1 MAIINKLKFYQALI
15 GLFSVCVLLFQVSC
29 KKDSTPA
36 PAPPVVTDQSF
47 TQNFN
52 SVDSL
57 LSQGWVL
64 KNLSDT
70 LPYDTANGGS
80 GGPGQG
86 WSIEPET
93 SNGETPYEDSGLLY
107 NSYLAATDFDGNISD
122 WLISPKLYL
131 QNGDKISFYTL
142 SHGSVGYGSSGAF
155 GDRLQLRLNVF
166 NTSDSIG
173 TTSTDV
179 GNFTKPLLDINPL
192 YKVSPPGDYPTTWT
206 KYEATITGLNQP
218 DSGRFALRYFV
229 ELHGGANG
237 DEIAVDKL
245 EFKSAGH

>member
-1 MAIINKLKFYQALI
+1 MNIIHQLKFGQVLI
-15 GLFSVCVLLFQVSC
+15 GVFSGCALLLQVSC
-29 KKDSTPA
+29 KKDSTP
-36 PAPPVVTDQSF
+36 PPTPPVVTDQSF
-47 TQNFN
+47 TQEFN
-52 SVDSL
+52 DMGNL

-64 KNLSDT
+64 RNLSDT
-70 LPYDTANGGS
+70 VPVDTVNGG
-80 GGPGQG
+80 GGPGIG
-86 WSIEPET
+86 WSIQSEALM
-93 SNGETPYEDSGLLY
+93 SGETPYEGSDLLY
-107 NSYLAATDFDGNISD
+107 GSYQAATDFDGNISD
-122 WLISPKLYL
+122 WLISPKLFL

-142 SHGSVGYGSSGAF
+142 SSGSVDGY

-173 TTSTDV
+173 ATSTDV
-179 GNFTKPLLDINPL
+179 GHFTIPLLDINPL
-192 YKVSPPGDYPTTWT
+192 YKIQPPGDYPSTWT

-229 ELHGGANG
+229 EVNGGFNG

>member
-1 MAIINKLKFYQALI
+1 MNTIKKSIFNKSLI
-15 GLFSVCVLLFQVSC
+15 CGIAGGMLLLQVAC
-29 KKDSTPA
+29 KKDSTPP

-47 TQNFN
+47 TQGFN
-52 SVDSL
+52 SKDSL
-57 LSQGWVL
+57 INQGWVL
-64 KNLSDT
+64 RNLSDT
-70 LPYDTANGGS
+70 LPYDTTDQS

-86 WSIEPET
+86 WAIESET
-93 SNGETPYEDSGLLY
+93 SNGEKPFDGSGLFY
-107 NSYLAATDFDGNISD
+107 DSYLAATDVSGNISD

-131 QNGDKISFYTL
+131 QNGDKITFYTL
-142 SHGSVGYGSSGAF
+142 SHGSVGYGANGSY

-179 GNFTKPLLDINPL
+179 GNFTKPLIDINPL
-192 YKVSPPGDYPTTWT
+192 YKVAPPGDYPSTWT
-206 KYEATITGLNQP
+206 KYEATISGLNEP

-229 ELHGGANG
+229 QLNGGANG
-237 DEIAVDKL
+237 DEIALDKL